1 MLFRSQDS
9 WHCATLQDIFDKE
22 FFVKICSGLSTI
34 KWIEAKKSFYIQRE
48 ENLRLNKYYQ
58 NIFSKD
64 ICIEIIEKMELF
76 FDEKFEHEFEI
87 TAHQMLDGDYIG
99 IHTDS
104 NPYGESHRLTLMLND
119 SWDLDQGGILLALN
133 GNSLKD
139 IRDAWLPI
147 ANTGFI
153 FEISESSYHAVTP
166 IKGNVPRYSIIFTFK
181 KRQGAKIQK
190 SVWSSF
196 PLVGDLKH
204 ATSTAD
210 RKSVV

>member
-1 MLFRSQDS
+1 MLTAKINKLSQDS

-87 TAHQMLDGDYIG
+87 TAHRGR
-99 IHTDS
+99 TD
-104 NPYGESHRLTLMLND
+104 
-119 SWDLDQGGILLALN
+119 
-133 GNSLKD
+133 
-139 IRDAWLPI
+139 
-147 ANTGFI
+147 F
-153 FEISESSYHAVTP
+153 
-166 IKGNVPRYSIIFTFK
+166 
-181 KRQGAKIQK
+181 
-190 SVWSSF
+190 
-196 PLVGDLKH
+196 
-204 ATSTAD
+204 
-210 RKSVV
+210 